1 MITQEF
7 WFSYPVTCDMI
18 KDYFDIHIIASGF
31 LMHWSRTIC
40 TYQSPW
46 SRVLVKQIIT
56 ELVKKFSIFYGT

>member
-1 MITQEF
+1 
-7 WFSYPVTCDMI
+7 MI